1 MKKIIFLSV
10 LAFVFMLS
18 GCGKSEDNRSGKINI
33 FTSILPQKYF
43 VERIGGDRVSVSV
56 LVGPG
61 KSPATYEPLPDQVIA
76 LGTADIFFTIGVP
89 FENAFIPKI
98 QKSLQSLKIVDTSE
112 GIKKRTIEVHDHD
125 DHGEEEHGHE
135 AGAPDPHIWMSAR
148 LVKQQALNIYN
159 ALSAKDPEGKDFYK
173 KGYDNFI
180 ADLDKADAELK
191 KSLAPFKGR
200 TLFVFHPVFGY
211 FADEYGFK
219 QVAIE
224 TGGKEPSP
232 SVLETIIKKA
242 KADNVKV
249 IFVQPEFS
257 RKSAEAVAKAIGG
270 SVITLNPLNP
280 DYLNNL
286 LYIAAEVK
294 KAL

>member
-242 KADNVKV
+242 KADKVKV

>member
-10 LAFVFMLS
+10 LASLLILY
-18 GCGKSEDNRSGKINI
+18 GCGKSEDNKSGKINV

-76 LGTADIFFTIGVP
+76 LGTADIYFTIGVP

-98 QKSLQSLKIVDTSE
+98 HKSLQSLKIVDTSE
-112 GIKKRTIEVHDHD
+112 GIKKRTIETHDHD
-125 DHGEEEHGHE
+125 DHGEEEHDHE
-135 AGAPDPHIWMSAR
+135 AGATDPHVWMSAR

-173 KGYDNFI
+173 KGYDSFI
-180 ADLDKADAELK
+180 SDLDKADAELK

-232 SVLETIIKKA
+232 SVLEAIIKKA
-242 KADNVKV
+242 KADKVKV

>member
-1 MKKIIFLSV
+1 MKKILFLSV
-10 LAFVFMLS
+10 LASVFMLS

-33 FTSILPQKYF
+33 FTSIMPQKYF

-89 FENAFIPKI
+89 FENVFIPKI
-98 QKSLQSLKIVDTSE
+98 QKSLKSLKIVDTSE
-112 GIKKRTIEVHDHD
+112 GIKKRTIGNHDHD
-125 DHGEEEHGHE
+125 EHREEESDHG
-135 AGAPDPHIWMSAR
+135 AGVPDPHVWMSAR

-159 ALSAKDPEGKDFYK
+159 ALTEKDPEGKDFYK
-173 KGYDNFI
+173 KGYDGFI

-191 KSLAPFKGR
+191 KSLAPFKDR
-200 TLFVFHPVFGY
+200 TLFVFHPVLGY

-232 SVLETIIKKA
+232 SALETIIKKA